1 MKKIL
6 AFSFFPAFVPPSNGG
21 EVRLFN
27 FYRSLSRFHHVTLL
41 TSSHMGVAEEV
52 IQHGPNF
59 VERRIPKDSYFAHE
73 WAQLELM
80 GSGGD
85 LSGPCLAACAKYVT
99 PLHVAYLEEYKATQ
113 VIIHD
118 SPFTA
123 GYDTFCGIDSKVR
136 VYNSY
141 NCETALYRLLHP
153 EKKSAPIHK
162 LIEDEEVKLL
172 SQASAVLYCGKAD
185 LDAFEQM
192 VPGVAGKALFAPNG
206 MLAQPLRQY
215 KDVQKS
221 TAIFIGS
228 GHPPNVEAA
237 RFIVDTLAPQC
248 PDIHFHVVG
257 GCLPEGKYPKNL
269 TRHGFV
275 DSAKKVELLS
285 QATIALNPM
294 AGGSGSNIKVFD
306 YLSIGLPL
314 LSTPVG
320 VRGIELKHAESYIG
334 AEREDFSCVLNSWI
348 GNAGELTRVGEQGY
362 RVAKTEYTW
371 DVTVLRVVQHL
382 DKLLEKNTS
391 ADKYVLF
398 LNDYD
403 SFASVGGGATRTKG
417 ICTAVSEWSRIV
429 FLCFSNDDKL
439 TVRSEG
445 ERVTVIAVPKTAEHW
460 RELNRLNSLFHVS
473 CDDIVAGEF
482 SLSNN
487 ILVLL
492 YKALAKSARS
502 IVVEHPYLT
511 TLPLTYADRFVYSSQ
526 NNETILKSRLL
537 QYHPEF
543 LRLSASVA
551 ILERAA
557 VTRAVSVVAVSRD
570 DADSLVR
577 GVETAGPVRVIRNG
591 ADKAAVPEPA
601 LLARHKKTIQRP
613 SAVFLGS
620 AHMPNVDAARF
631 IVDVLAPACPDIEFH
646 VIGSVCSAI
655 GFQEQ
660 KNIKLWGILDEADK
674 AAVMQSCAIAIN
686 PMMEGSGSNVK
697 LADYLGNGL
706 YVVTTEF
713 GQRGYPSVVERHV
726 KSVSLGEFPSA
737 TRDAI
742 DEYCDEPVACKAERK
757 LMFDQALSMRALA
770 KDFVGLLQN
779 LEVPKKRILFVTYR
793 YVAPCLGG
801 AEFMIENLLRRLDAS
816 DRFEID
822 LVTPQVSAIS
832 NNARFSEHY
841 SFEEG
846 AGAFVEMKNT
856 RFARFPVLERPA
868 NELSSEIRKAW
879 AIQPE
884 FERNVYLGLGRLLD
898 RDALAWGWGNAEVGD
913 DGGIFRWAYTAC
925 ALQLASNSS
934 VVISGY
940 AVEPI
945 TLLIQDGEGCLLFNG
960 TVSGAFDLSF
970 CAEAGQVEIL
980 SSKTMV
986 NTTDARPL
994 AFMLLNVMI
1003 EGRPLDLST
1012 TLITSISNLSPSEG
1026 FNALANAAER
1036 VRRPMSV
1043 NLTNMRGPFSAELE
1057 SFLEHSVHQYD
1068 LVVTHNNIFRPAVVA
1083 IEQANKNN
1091 VPSIMI
1097 PHAHLDD
1104 DFYHFPDVLDS
1115 ALNATLVLAAPHA
1128 ACDFYAERGA
1138 TVRYLPAGIDVD
1150 EQFDASDVAAFQD
1163 AYGVD
1168 GPFVLVLGRKA
1179 AAKGYRDVVDAV
1191 AAINKST
1198 PLRVV
1203 LIGPDDDGLA
1213 VTSSCATYLGRQPR
1227 NVVRGALMSCVALVN
1242 MSVSES
1248 FGIVL
1253 LEAWLAGKPV
1263 IVNKGCAA
1271 FHDMAIEGKN
1281 ALMVTPS
1288 QLESAITTFVADE
1301 QLRTTLAVAGRVTAL
1316 KYSWRE
1322 VGDGFLAECEQLTGL
1337 Q

>member
-27 FYRSLSRFHHVTLL
+27 FYRSLSRFHRVTLL

-59 VERRIPKDSYFAHE
+59 VERRIPKDAYFAHE
-73 WAQLELM
+73 WGQLEPL

-99 PLHVAYLEEYKATQ
+99 PLHVAYLEEYTAADI
-113 VIIHD
+113 IIHD

-123 GYDTFCGIDSKVR
+123 SYDTFCGVDGKLRI
-136 VYNSY
+136 YNSY
-141 NCETALYRLLHP
+141 NCEATLYRLLHP
-153 EKKSAPIHK
+153 EKKSAPIHQ
-162 LIEDEEVKLL
+162 LIEGEEVKLL
-172 SQASAVLYCGKAD
+172 AHADCVLYCGEAD
-185 LDAFEQM
+185 LEAFELS
-192 VPGVAGKALFAPNG
+192 VPGVAQKALFAPNG
-206 MLAQPLRQY
+206 MLAQPLRLQ
-215 KDVQKS
+215 KNVQKR

-228 GHPPNVEAA
+228 GHPPNVQAA
-237 RFIVDTLAPQC
+237 RFIVDKLAPQC
-248 PDIHFHVVG
+248 PDIHFHILG
-257 GCLPEGKYPKNL
+257 GCLPEGKYPSNL

-294 AGGSGSNIKVFD
+294 LGGSGSNIKVFD

-320 VRGIELKHAESYIG
+320 VRGIDLTHADSYIS
-334 AEREDFSCVLNSWI
+334 AEQEHFASALNEWI
-348 GNAGELTRVGEQGY
+348 GNSVELARVGEQGH
-362 RVAKTEYTW
+362 RVAKAEYTW
-371 DVTVLRVVQHL
+371 DVTALRVVKHI
-382 DKLLEKNTS
+382 DAVLEQKS
-391 ADKYVLF
+391 LSDKYVLF

-417 ICTAVSEWSRIV
+417 ICTAVSEWSRII

-439 TVRSEG
+439 AVRSEG
-445 ERVTVIAVPKTAEHW
+445 EQITVIAVPKTAEHW
-460 RELNRLNSLFHVS
+460 RELNRLNSMFHVS

-487 ILVLL
+487 TLVLL
-492 YKALAKSARS
+492 YKALANSARS

-511 TLPLTYADRFVYSSQ
+511 TLPLTYADRFIYSSQ

-543 LRLSASVA
+543 SRLSASVS

-557 VTRAVSVVAVSRD
+557 VKRAASVVAVSKD
-570 DADSLVR
+570 DAESLVR
-577 GVETAGPVRVIRNG
+577 GVQTAGPIRVIRNG
-591 ADKAAVPEPA
+591 ADKAAIPEPA
-601 LLARHKKTIQRP
+601 LLAKMQKVIQQR

-631 IVDVLAPACPDIEFH
+631 IVEVLAPGCPDIEFH

-655 GFQEQ
+655 GSQEQ
-660 KNIKLWGILDEADK
+660 KNVKLWGLLDEADK

-713 GQRGYPSVVERHV
+713 GQRGYPAVVEPHI
-726 KSVSLGEFPSA
+726 KSVSLSDFAST
-737 TRDAI
+737 TRDTVNALCEESVSFK
-742 DEYCDEPVACKAERK
+742 DERK
-757 LMFDQALSMRALA
+757 HMFDRSLSMRALA
-770 KDFVGLLQN
+770 KDFVVMLQN
-779 LEVPKKRILFVTYR
+779 LETPKKRILFVTYR
-793 YVAPCLGG
+793 YVAPCMGG
-801 AEFMIENLLRRLDAS
+801 AEFMIENLLRSLDAS
-816 DRFEID
+816 NKFDID
-822 LVTPQVSAIS
+822 VIAPEVSAIS

-841 SFEEG
+841 SFDED
-846 AGAFVEMKNT
+846 AGAFVEMTNT
-856 RFARFPVLERPA
+856 RFARFPVLERPS
-868 NELSSEIRKAW
+868 NEISADIRRAW

-884 FERNVYLGLGRLLD
+884 FERRVYQGLGTSLD
-898 RDALAWGWGNAEVGD
+898 RHALAWGWGNAELGGD
-913 DGGIFRWAYTAC
+913 GAIFRWAYTAC
-925 ALQLASNSS
+925 ALQLASYSN

-940 AVEPI
+940 AVDPI
-945 TLLIQDGEGCLLFNG
+945 TLLIQDCEGCLLFNN
-960 TVSGAFDLSF
+960 TVSGAFKVSF
-970 CAEAGQVEIL
+970 SADAGQVEIL

-986 NTTDARPL
+986 NAADARPL
-994 AFMLLNVMI
+994 AFMLFNAIVDGH
-1003 EGRPLDLST
+1003 ELDLGST
-1012 TLITSISNLSPSEG
+1012 LLTSISNLSPCAG
-1026 FNALANAAER
+1026 FNALANAAES

-1043 NLTNMRGPFSAELE
+1043 NLTSMRGPFSSELE
-1057 SFLEHSVHQYD
+1057 SYLEHSVDQYD
-1068 LVVTHNNIFRPAVVA
+1068 LVITHNNIFRPAVAA
-1083 IEQANKNN
+1083 IEHARKKG

-1128 ACDFYAERGA
+1128 ACDFYAGRGA
-1138 TVRYLPAGIDVD
+1138 AVRYLPAGIDVD
-1150 EQFDASDVAAFQD
+1150 EQFDASDVAAFQE
-1163 AYGVD
+1163 AYGID
-1168 GPFVLVLGRKA
+1168 GPFILVLGRKA
-1179 AAKGYRDVVDAV
+1179 AAKGYRDVIDAV

-1203 LIGPDDDGLA
+1203 LIGPDDDHVA

-1227 NVVRGALMSCVALVN
+1227 NVVRGALMSCAALVN

-1271 FHDMAIEGKN
+1271 FHDMAVDGHN
-1281 ALMVTPS
+1281 ALMVTVS
-1288 QLESAITTFVADE
+1288 QLEHAIRTLVED
-1301 QLRTTLAVAGRVTAL
+1301 QLLQTKLSEAGRVTAL
-1316 KYSWRE
+1316 KYGWRE
-1322 VGDGFLAECEQLTGL
+1322 VGEGFLAECEQLTGV
-1337 Q
+1337 

>member
-27 FYRSLSRFHHVTLL
+27 FYRSLSRYHHVTLL
-41 TSSHMGVAEEV
+41 TSSHMGVVEEV

-73 WAQLELM
+73 WGLLESI

-85 LSGPCLAACAKYVT
+85 LSGPCLAACSKYVT
-99 PLHVAYLEEYKATQ
+99 PLHTAYLEEYQAAD

-123 GYDTFCGIDSKVR
+123 SYDTFLGLDEKLR

-141 NCETALYRLLHP
+141 NCESELYRLLHP
-153 EKKSAPIHK
+153 EKKSVSIHK
-162 LIEDEEVKLL
+162 LIEGEEVKLL
-172 SQASAVLYCGKAD
+172 SLADCILYCGEAD
-185 LDAFEQM
+185 LDAFERM
-192 VPGVAGKALFAPNG
+192 VPGVVAKSLFAPNG
-206 MLAQPLRQY
+206 MLAQPLRLS
-215 KDVQKS
+215 KTVQKR

-228 GHPPNVEAA
+228 AHPPNVEAA

-248 PDIHFHVVG
+248 PDIHFHIVG
-257 GCLPEGKYPKNL
+257 GCLPEGKYLANL

-275 DSAKKVELLS
+275 DSSKKIELLS
-285 QATIALNPM
+285 RAAIALNPM

-306 YLSIGLPL
+306 YLSIGLAL

-320 VRGIELKHAESYIG
+320 VRGIELIHEDSYISADRANFTRLLKEWVG
-334 AEREDFSCVLNSWI
+334 ATD
-348 GNAGELTRVGEQGY
+348 ELKRVGEQGY

-371 DVTVLRVVQHL
+371 DVTVRRFVKHIDSLFEQ
-382 DKLLEKNTS
+382 KNCS
-391 ADKYVLF
+391 DKYVLF

-417 ICTAVSEWSRIV
+417 ICAAVSEWSRIV
-429 FLCFSNDDKL
+429 FLCFSSDDKL

-445 ERVTVIAVPKTAEHW
+445 ERITVVAVPKTTDHW
-460 RELNRLNSLFHVS
+460 TELRRLNSLFHVS

-487 ILVLL
+487 TLVLL
-492 YKALAKSARS
+492 YKALARSARS

-511 TLPLTYADRFVYSSQ
+511 ALPLTYSDKFVYSSQ
-526 NNETILKSRLL
+526 NNETLLKTRLL
-537 QYHPEF
+537 QYHPEVS
-543 LRLSASVA
+543 RLTNSVA
-551 ILERAA
+551 MLERAA
-557 VTRAVSVVAVSRD
+557 VMRAALVVAVSRE
-570 DADSLVR
+570 DADSLVQ
-577 GVETAGPVRVIRNG
+577 GIETAGPVRVIRNG
-591 ADKAAVPEPA
+591 ASKAALPEPV
-601 LLARHKKTIQRP
+601 LLAKHQKTIKRQ

-631 IVDVLAPACPDIEFH
+631 IVEVLAPTCPDIEFH
-646 VIGSVCSAI
+646 LIGSVCSAI
-655 GFQEQ
+655 GSLEQ
-660 KNIKLWGILDEADK
+660 KNIKLWGILDEDDK

-686 PMMEGSGSNVK
+686 PMIEGSGSNVK

-713 GQRGYPSVVERHV
+713 GQRGYPSVVEPHV
-726 KSVSLGEFPSA
+726 RSVSLDEFSSA
-737 TRDAI
+737 ARDAI
-742 DEYCDEPVACKAERK
+742 DALSHESVEVKVERK
-757 LMFDQALSMRALA
+757 QMFDRFLSMQALA
-770 KDFVGLLQN
+770 KDFVDLLRN
-779 LEVPKKRILFVTYR
+779 FEVPKKRILFVTYR

-801 AEFMIENLLRRLDAS
+801 AEFMIENLLRSLDAS
-816 DRFEID
+816 DKFDID
-822 LVTPQVSAIS
+822 LVAPEVSTIS

-841 SFEEG
+841 GFE
-846 AGAFVEMKNT
+846 AVTGAFVELKNT
-856 RFARFPVLERPA
+856 RFARFPVLERSA
-868 NELSSEIRKAW
+868 NEISDEIRRAW
-879 AIQPE
+879 SIQPE
-884 FERNVYLGLGRLLD
+884 FERKVYQGLGDLLN
-898 RDALAWGWGNAEVGD
+898 RHALAWGWGNAESGG

-925 ALQLASNSS
+925 ALHLASHAQ

-940 AVEPI
+940 AIDPI
-945 TLLIQDGEGCLLFNG
+945 TLVIQDGEGCLLFNS
-960 TVSGAFDLSF
+960 TVSGAFEVS
-970 CAEAGQVEIL
+970 CSAEAGQVEIL
-980 SSKTMV
+980 SSKTKV
-986 NTTDARPL
+986 STADARPL
-994 AFMLLNVMI
+994 AFMLLKVTVDGS
-1003 EGRPLDLST
+1003 ELDLGS
-1012 TLITSISNLSPSEG
+1012 TLITSISNLSPRAG
-1026 FNALANAAER
+1026 FNALANAADS
-1036 VRRPMSV
+1036 VRRPMSI
-1043 NLTNMRGPFSAELE
+1043 NLTNMRGPFSSELE
-1057 SFLEHSVHQYD
+1057 SFLENSIHQYD
-1068 LVVTHNNIFRPAVVA
+1068 LVITHNNIFRPAVVA
-1083 IEQANKNN
+1083 IEHAGKNN

-1138 TVRYLPAGIDVD
+1138 AVRYLPAGINVD
-1150 EQFDASDVAAFQD
+1150 ERFTASDVTAFED
-1163 AYGVD
+1163 VYGID

-1179 AAKGYRDVVDAV
+1179 AAKGYRDVIDAV
-1191 AAINKST
+1191 AAINKVT

-1203 LIGPDDDGLA
+1203 LIGPDDDRLA

-1227 NVVRGALMSCVALVN
+1227 DVVRGALMSCVALVN

-1271 FHDMAIEGKN
+1271 FHDMAIDGEN

-1288 QLESAITTFVADE
+1288 QLQYAIKKLVEDE
-1301 QLRTTLAVAGRVTAL
+1301 PLRTKLSIAGRVTAL

-1322 VGDGFLAECEQLTGL
+1322 VGDGFLAECRLLTGI
-1337 Q
+1337 